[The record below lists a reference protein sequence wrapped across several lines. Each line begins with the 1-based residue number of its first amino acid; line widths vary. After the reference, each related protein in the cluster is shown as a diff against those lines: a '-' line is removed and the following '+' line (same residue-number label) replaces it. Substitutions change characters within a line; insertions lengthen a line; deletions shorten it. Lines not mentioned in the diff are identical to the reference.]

1 LLYIIE
7 WRCEMKIGILGT
19 GDVGKTLAA
28 ALVRRGHDVMLGT
41 RDVRRKMEEKAT
53 ENAPQPF
60 HEWLSKN
67 KKVRLAPF
75 AEAAA
80 HGEIVMNAVAGHAA
94 LEVLAKVR
102 PADLKQKILIDIT
115 NALGP
120 WTEGTLALFV
130 ANTDSLAERIQR
142 AHPGLRVV
150 KALNTVTAHI
160 MVNPAGLAGGDHD
173 VFVAGND
180 PDARERVT
188 RFLRDEFGWKTVIDL
203 GDLTA
208 ARGLEMLIMVWLKLW
223 SAFGTTDFNYKIVR

>member
-1 LLYIIE
+1 
-7 WRCEMKIGILGT
+7 MKVGILGT
-19 GDVGKTLAA
+19 GEVGQTLAA
-28 ALVRRGHDVMLGT
+28 ALVQRGHDVMVGT

-75 AEAAA
+75 AESAA
-80 HGEIVMNAVAGHAA
+80 HGEIVMNAIAGHAA

-120 WTEGTLALFV
+120 WNQGQIELFV

-150 KALNTVTAHI
+150 KALNTVTAHL
-160 MVNPAGLAGGDHD
+160 MVNPAGLVGGTHD
-173 VFVAGND
+173 VFIAGNE
-180 PDARERVT
+180 PEARDRVA
-188 RFLRDEFGWKTVIDL
+188 RFLREEFGWKTVVDL

-208 ARGLEMLIMVWLKLW
+208 ARGLEMMIMVWLKIWATL
-223 SAFGTTDFNYKIVR
+223 GTSDFNFKIVR

>member
-1 LLYIIE
+1 
-7 WRCEMKIGILGT
+7 MKIGILGT
-19 GDVGKTLAA
+19 GVVGKTIGS

-41 RDVRRKMEEKAT
+41 RDVRRKMEEKPADG
-53 ENAPQPF
+53 ESVSF
-60 HEWLSKN
+60 HDWLGKN
-67 KKVRLAPF
+67 KKVRLGVF

-80 HGEIVMNAVAGHAA
+80 HGEILMNATAGHASLA
-94 LEVLAKVR
+94 VLATAR
-102 PADLKQKILIDIT
+102 PADLKEKILIDIA

-120 WTEGTLALFV
+120 WGEGQIELFV

-180 PDARERVT
+180 PEARDRVT

-208 ARGLEMLIMVWLKLW
+208 ARGMEMMIMIWLKLW
-223 SAFGTTDFNYKIVR
+223 AAFGTADFNYRIAR

>member
-1 LLYIIE
+1 
-7 WRCEMKIGILGT
+7 MKIGVLGT
-19 GDVGKTLAA
+19 GDVGKSLGA

-53 ENAPQPF
+53 EDAPQSF

-67 KKVRLAPF
+67 KKIRLAPF

-102 PADLKQKILIDIT
+102 PSDLKEKILIDVT

-120 WTEGTLALFV
+120 LGEGPIELFV
-130 ANTDSLAERIQR
+130 VNNDSLAERIQR
-142 AHPGLRVV
+142 AHPNVRLV

-160 MVNPAGLAGGDHD
+160 MVNPAGLASGDHD

-180 PDARERVT
+180 PEARERVA
-188 RFLRDEFGWKTVIDL
+188 RFLREEFGWKTVIDL

-208 ARGLEMLIMVWLKLW
+208 ARGLEMMIMVWLKIWGAL
-223 SAFGTTDFNYKIVR
+223 GTSDFNYKIVR

>member
-1 LLYIIE
+1 
-7 WRCEMKIGILGT
+7 MKIGILGT
-19 GDVGKTLAA
+19 GDVGKTLSA
-28 ALVRRGHDVMLGT
+28 ALVRRGHDVMVGT
-41 RDVRRKMEEKAT
+41 RDVRRKMEEKAD
-53 ENAPQPF
+53 EGSVSF
-60 HEWLSKN
+60 HDWLGKN
-67 KKVRLAPF
+67 KKVRLGIF

-102 PADLKQKILIDIT
+102 PADLKNKILIDIT

-120 WTEGTLALFV
+120 WGEGPLELFV
-130 ANTDSLAERIQR
+130 ANSDSLAERIQR
-142 AHPGLRVV
+142 AHPSLRVV
-150 KALNTVTAHI
+150 KTLNTVTAHI

-223 SAFGTTDFNYKIVR
+223 SAFGTADFNYKIVR